1 MPSPRTVTRLL
12 IEWNDGD
19 KDALARLMPF
29 VYTELHG
36 LAQHYLRGERSG
48 HTLQATGLVHE
59 AYLRLVEGANVSW
72 QNRAH
77 FFGIAA
83 NLMRQILVD
92 HARKARA
99 AKRAAGYRLSLNE
112 AMRFTDKPDVN
123 LLLLDEALT
132 SLANLDP
139 QQSRIV
145 ELRFF
150 GGLTVEET
158 AEVVGVSP
166 RTVKRLWRHAKA
178 WLHREISRSEENVYA
193 E

>member
-1 MPSPRTVTRLL
+1 MPAPETVTQLL
-12 IEWNDGD
+12 IVWNNGD
-19 KDALARLMPF
+19 KDALARLMPL

-36 LAQHYLRGERSG
+36 LARHYLRGERSA
-48 HTLQATGLVHE
+48 HTLQATSLVNE
-59 AYLRLVEGANVSW
+59 AYLRLVDQTNVSW

-92 HARKARA
+92 HARKAMA
-99 AKRAAGYRLSLNE
+99 TKRAAGYRLSLNE
-112 AMRFTDKPDVN
+112 AMGFSNKPDVN

-132 SLANLDP
+132 SLASLDP

-178 WLHREISRSEENVYA
+178 WLHREISRSEENAYA